1 MTQVRLQRDPEKT
14 RRTIGI
20 VLYVLGM
27 LIGGFLLVAVLF
39 FPAML
44 SKHADVE
51 MEGLALGALFA
62 LPMLVVYLW
71 VPWIVDRYDPEPW
84 WALLMAL
91 AWGAIA
97 ACGFS
102 ALVNTVVDV
111 TATEVLGKEAGEV
124 LSACI
129 SAPIVEEGTKAM
141 AVFFMFYFMRREFD
155 GVVDGVIYAT
165 FSALGF
171 AAVENILYYGNAAAT
186 EILQHK
192 EGAFIGTF
200 VVRGILGPWGHPLYT
215 SMTGLGF
222 GIARETN
229 KTWLKWMA
237 PIGGY
242 CFAMFLHATWN
253 TAATLSGDLV
263 ALMLP
268 LWFLFVLCFFGLVIY
283 LVARKGRIIR
293 DHLKDEVPHGQHD
306 ADGARARR
314 LADRPHP
321 GDVLLRRL
329 RRAAL
334 HRRRGAPR
342 AQQVA
347 HGPRHPGP
355 QAHRERGHES
365 SRSARSSRGS
375 GWRSRESSVVPSRSR
390 CRGRRASRR
399 RGSRSDRSRRS
410 TRSSGVPRALPALR
424 GAENVNVHVRERERK
439 T

>member
-27 LIGGFLLVAVLF
+27 LIGGFLLLAVLF

-51 MEGLALGALFA
+51 MTGLALGALFA

-91 AWGAIA
+91 AWGGIA

-102 ALVNTVVDV
+102 ALINTMVDV
-111 TATEVLGKEAGEV
+111 VATAAFGKGAGDV
-124 LSACI
+124 LSACV

-141 AVFFMFYFMRREFD
+141 AVFFMYYFMRREFD

-165 FSALGF
+165 FAALGF
-171 AAVENILYYGNAAAT
+171 AAVENILYYGNAATA

-242 CFAMFLHATWN
+242 GFAMFLHSLWN

-283 LVARKGRIIR
+283 LVVRKGRIIR
-293 DHLKDEVPHGQHD
+293 DHLKDEVLMGNMTPMELALVASPVGRIRATFSFGGAAGRRFID
-306 ADGARARR
+306 AAAR
-314 LADRPHP
+314 LALSKWHTGRATQGRKLTVSADMIFPLRQELAKLRLEVSRKLGRPVPQPVPWSP
-321 GDVLLRRL
+321 GQ
-329 RRAAL
+329 
-334 HRRRGAPR
+334 PTPWQPQPPQYP
-342 AQQVA
+342 QQQQ
-347 HGPRHPGP
+347 PQYPQQWRPPGP
-355 QAHRERGHES
+355 PGPP
-365 SRSARSSRGS
+365 
-375 GWRSRESSVVPSRSR
+375 WR
-390 CRGRRASRR
+390 
-399 RGSRSDRSRRS
+399 
-410 TRSSGVPRALPALR
+410 
-424 GAENVNVHVRERERK
+424 
-439 T
+439 